1 MGKNPWRGGA
11 MGRIRP
17 PVSTAGPRHAY
28 FVRPFRPQM
37 SDLPS
42 PEVVPPSSPTPVPT
56 ATPVHHGHRAA
67 PTGSTLAKLA
77 LGALGVVYGDIG
89 TSPLYAL
96 KECFTGTHGVA
107 PTPENV
113 VGIVSLVFWS
123 MTFVVTFKY
132 LSFVM
137 RADNRGEGGILALLA
152 LVARKGAAKRSRR
165 VLLILGLFG
174 AALLY
179 GDGVIT
185 PAISVLGAMEGVTV
199 AAPALSHVVVPA
211 TVVILVFLF
220 AFQKRGTA
228 TVGAVFGPVMLVW
241 FVSISLLGVR
251 GILLDPA
258 ILSAVDPSRGI
269 AFFVHNGWQGFL
281 VLGAVV
287 LVITGGEA
295 LYADM
300 GHFGRRPIRV
310 AWLCLA
316 MPALLLNY
324 MGQGALLLH
333 DPAGAAN
340 PFYLLAPSWALYPM
354 IAIATSAAIVASQA
368 LISGAFSLTR
378 QAVQLGYCPRVTIRH
393 TSRTEIGQIY
403 IPEVN
408 WALGVS
414 TVALVLGFKTSSALA
429 AAYGI
434 AVTGTMMITTLLF
447 HRVVRDVWGWSPRK
461 AAPLTAVFLVVDVA
475 FFGANLIK
483 VEEGGWFP
491 LAAAAVVFTLLSTW
505 KRGRQFLAAQMREA
519 GLPLD
524 DFLKDVSR
532 KNPQR
537 IAGTAVFMTGNT
549 GNVPPVLLHHL
560 KHNKILHERVVLV
573 SLMTEEIPNVADS
586 ERVTVTEL
594 GCGFHQVIARY
605 GFMETPDVP
614 AMLDSIPRRTIPGP
628 KLVFKPMETTY
639 YLGRETL
646 LPDGTAP
653 MPRWRKRLFIVM
665 ARNAQT
671 ASSFFGLP
679 PNRVVEMGAQI
690 QL

>member
-1 MGKNPWRGGA
+1 MF
-11 MGRIRP
+11 
-17 PVSTAGPRHAY
+17 HAQR
-28 FVRPFRPQM
+28 V
-37 SDLPS
+37 
-42 PEVVPPSSPTPVPT
+42 
-56 ATPVHHGHRAA
+56 A
-67 PTGSTLAKLA
+67 PTGSALAKLC

-89 TSPLYAL
+89 TSPLYAI
-96 KECFTGTHGVA
+96 KECFTGPHGVT

-113 VGIVSLVFWS
+113 VGVVSLVFWA

-152 LVARKGAAKRSRR
+152 LVARKGATKMSRR

-185 PAISVLGAMEGVTV
+185 PAISVLGAVEGVSV
-199 AAPALSHVVVPA
+199 AAPALGHLVVPI
-211 TVVILVFLF
+211 TVVILALLF
-220 AFQKRGTA
+220 FIQKRGTA
-228 TVGAVFGPVMLVW
+228 TVGAVFGPIMLVW
-241 FVSISLLGVR
+241 FASIAALGIR
-251 GILLDPA
+251 GIAFNPG
-258 ILSAVDPSRGI
+258 ILRAVDPSRGI
-269 AFFVHNGWQGFL
+269 LFFAHHGWHGFL
-281 VLGAVV
+281 VLGSVV

-300 GHFGRRPIRV
+300 GHFGKRPIRV
-310 AWLCLA
+310 AWLLVT

-324 MGQGALLLH
+324 AGQGALLLH
-333 DPAGAAN
+333 DPKGAEN
-340 PFYLLAPSWALYPM
+340 PFYLLAPSWALYPL
-354 IAIATSAAIVASQA
+354 IGIATLAAIVASQA

-378 QAVQLGYCPRVTIRH
+378 QAVQLGYSPRVTIKH
-393 TSRTEIGQIY
+393 TSKEEIGQIY

-408 WALGVS
+408 WAIGLS
-414 TVALVLGFKTSSALA
+414 CIALVLGFKSSSALA

-434 AVTGTMMITTLLF
+434 AVTGTMMITTVLF
-447 HRVVRDVWGWSPRK
+447 HRVVRDLWGWPLWK
-461 AAPLTAVFLVVDVA
+461 AGALSALFMVVDAA

-491 LAAAAVVFTLLSTW
+491 LAAAAAVFTLLSTW
-505 KRGRQFLAAQMREA
+505 KKGREFLAEQMKAA

-524 DFLKDVSR
+524 LFLAEIAR
-532 KNPQR
+532 KNPTRVQ
-537 IAGTAVFMTGNT
+537 GTAVFMTGNM

-560 KHNKILHERVVLV
+560 KHNKVLHERVVLV
-573 SLMTEEIPNVADS
+573 SVLTEEIPNVRDVD
-586 ERVTVTEL
+586 RVAVREL
-594 GCGFHQVIARY
+594 GSGFYQVIARY

-614 AMLDSIPRRTIPGP
+614 AMLESIVKRKLPGP
-628 KLVFKPMETTY
+628 KLEFKPMETTY
-639 YLGRETL
+639 FLGRETL
-646 LPDGTAP
+646 LPTGPSAMAT
-653 MPRWRKRLFIVM
+653 WRKRLFIVM
-665 ARNAQT
+665 SRNAQT